1 MLAILLSIIVLFITL
16 GVLLNSNHLLNL
28 PAFILTI
35 ILCFI
40 INIINLLTMTLP
52 LGLFIVMILAIIG
65 LFIKHSHLFTLK
77 KGARF
82 LRKMFKHLIHGALI
96 IAIFFYIS
104 TIPIPIVNGIFLWLS
119 MIAFSA
125 CYAFT
130 LYMVWSSAFG
140 RTMTT
145 KQYDLIMILGAGIFS
160 EQVTPMLADRL
171 ERALHVLESQPPNC
185 KVLVS
190 GGKGPDEPITEAL
203 AMQRYLIDRG
213 VPASSIIM
221 EDQSTSTYENF
232 VFSKDIIA
240 DHFSRSAKM
249 LCVTSQFHILRGL
262 YFARTVRLDMEGIGS
277 HTPYH
282 FFDIA
287 LVRDFLALMYQYK
300 LLLGF
305 YFAITFFIS
314 ILIIF

>member
-77 KGARF
+77 KGAKF
-82 LRKMFKHLIHGALI
+82 LRKMFKHLIHGTLI
-96 IAIFFYIS
+96 ISILFYIS